1 MEKQSLV
8 LALLIFYLAPKWR
21 LTLALKGGCGV
32 GAKTWM
38 TVAMPASLP
47 GDSGFSANSL
57 NFTTLHAN
65 GV

>member
-8 LALLIFYLAPKWR
+8 LTLLIFYLAPKWR

-57 NFTTLHAN
+57 NFTILHAN